1 MPTELLP
8 LGMPWTMKA
17 GIAYA
22 LPAVK
27 ASLYTDAATPT
38 ITASN
43 TQAFTAN
50 TAVTLTAG
58 QATVVG
64 GGFLKAAA
72 DALVILKRD

>member
-1 MPTELLP
+1 MPTQLLP
-8 LGMPWTMKA
+8 IGPPTLMLA
-17 GIAYA
+17 GVAYA

-27 ASLYTDAATPT
+27 CSLYTDATSPT
-38 ITASN
+38 LTLSN

-64 GGFLKAAA
+64 GGFIKAAA
-72 DALVILKRD
+72 DTTVILKRD